1 MVEDSKLVL
10 ISMLLKDHI
19 AFNLDSYYTFS
30 KEKRITFTIIN
41 NDLL

>member
-1 MVEDSKLVL
+1 MVKDSKLVL
-10 ISMLLKDHI
+10 IPMHLKNHI

-41 NDLL
+41 IDLS